1 VVELKLRLA
10 SEEKGKATEFMTL
23 GDQRA
28 RGRTLIE
35 EAEWYLI

>member
-10 SEEKGKATEFMTL
+10 SEEKANEFMTL